1 MKMTILIV
9 YIDDIIVISD
19 NLEEIQSL
27 KVHLEKEFEIKD
39 LGTLRYFLG
48 MEVARTN
55 HGIVVHQRKY
65 VLDLLEEIGMI
76 GCKLAVTPIYP
87 NHKLGAKIKGD
98 PIDKGRYQRLV
109 RRLIYLPHTW
119 LNIAYVVGVVN
130 QFMHSLL
137 EYHLEAIKRILSYL
151 KATPSKGLFLKK
163 SDHLLWKL
171 IRMWIGLV

>member
-1 MKMTILIV
+1 MTILIV

-98 PIDKGRYQRLV
+98 PIDKVRYQRLV

-171 IRMWIGLV
+171 IRM